1 MPSSPVPSDT
11 PRVNLRI
18 AREKQGLTTKDVH
31 IRVGIPLE
39 HIEALETGVVP
50 KALRGKKLLRSKHA
64 YLKYLGYPKH
74 SKLDVRKRRPKR
86 QSTIATA
93 RTGSTEIVPPT
104 PSKSIITGFM
114 IAIGMVTCLKTVALV
129 FDDPEYSFDAM
140 VDSMVERFNTPDPET
155 LSPTNKLSNLP
166 NETDMVSVSGALPG
180 KMVKGASHES
190 QDNIGSILN
199 TFVSGDTT
207 AEEEPT
213 GPNGPNELHIRSNE
227 STKVVF
233 ICDGHVVFRGSIN
246 RYERLHC
253 NFSER
258 AVIDAKNL
266 GVLEVVHNDKKIQPM
281 GPQGYSRRLTFL
293 HKDF

>member
-1 MPSSPVPSDT
+1 MPSSPSPSDT
-11 PRVNLRI
+11 PRVNLRVS
-18 AREKQGLTTKDVH
+18 REKQGLTTKDIH

-50 KALRGKKLLRSKHA
+50 KALRGKKLLRSKQA

-86 QSTIATA
+86 QSTRATA

-104 PSKSIITGFM
+104 PTKSILTGFM
-114 IAIGMVTCLKTVALV
+114 IAIGMVTCLKTLALI
-129 FDDPEYSFDAM
+129 FDDPEYSFDVM
-140 VDSMVERFNTPDPET
+140 VDSMVERLNTPDP
-155 LSPTNKLSNLP
+155 LAPDNKLSNLT
-166 NETDMVSVSGALPG
+166 NETDMVSVSGSLSGSIAKSSSKDP
-180 KMVKGASHES
+180 
-190 QDNIGSILN
+190 QDDISAILN
-199 TFVSGDTT
+199 TFVSGDTI
-207 AEEEPT
+207 ADEEPT
-213 GPNGPNELHIRSNE
+213 GPHGPNEIRIRSYE
-227 STKVVF
+227 STKVSL
-233 ICDGHVVFRGSIN
+233 ICDGHVVFRG
-246 RYERLHC
+246 RVERFNNLEC